1 MCMVSTRIRGG
12 RESSKLLS
20 YLAGL
25 IAVSA
30 WGASFIS
37 TKVLLNNGLN
47 AVEIYLY
54 RCLLAY
60 LLIFLFCP
68 RPLFSHT
75 LSDELKLLLCG
86 ICGGS
91 VYFISENTSVMYTL
105 VGNVSLITSTSP
117 IITVLLLGALYK
129 NERPSRGILIGSLVA
144 FIGVACVI
152 FNSSFVIKLNPLGD
166 LLALLSAFCWAVYTI
181 LLRPLNATYS
191 AWFITRKT
199 FFYGFVTALPF
210 LVFEPSLAPV
220 ATLQRPEVWGNLLFL
235 GLFASMAAYM
245 LWSLIVKRLGTVTAS
260 NFMYLQPIVTL
271 ILSVTILHECV
282 TWIGYLGCSLIIIGL
297 VLSDRLPKL
306 LKRDA

>member
-75 LSDELKLLLCG
+75 WSDELKLLLCG

-282 TWIGYLGCSLIIIGL
+282 TWIGYIGCSLIIIGL